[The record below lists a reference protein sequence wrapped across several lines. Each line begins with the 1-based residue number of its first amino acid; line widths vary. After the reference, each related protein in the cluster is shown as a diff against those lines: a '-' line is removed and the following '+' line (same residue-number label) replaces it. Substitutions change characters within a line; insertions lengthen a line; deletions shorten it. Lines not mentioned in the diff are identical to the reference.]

1 MRLAV
6 FFPASLFSAWACSYG
21 LVNTLKRMGHE
32 VTSVPIDPQKPY
44 ALQVPEEGEFEA
56 AIISGPEHLQRLH
69 KVKWGVPS
77 VAWLHETV
85 EREDYG
91 KLDVDAIKRSADV
104 VFCPGIQDEKYGF
117 KYLPFGVDTE
127 IFHPHTPETTKE
139 LFCSSCSTF
148 VSLLP
153 PKLHDAAFI
162 GLLYPKRQ
170 AFLAELKKHGVNL
183 TTGNVQVL
191 ELGGI
196 NPRKTAELYA
206 ENIRKIK
213 VFVNLP
219 TLSQLAVTKIYEV
232 LACGTPILTP
242 EISEMANLE
251 RIAAGN
257 GSGRALFTYRTAAE
271 VADFLRSDSPI
282 LDTLSARTYASENPD
297 RLELR
302 CQVLIDALKT
312 LGAKAA

>member
-1 MRLAV
+1 MKLAV

-21 LVNTLKRMGHE
+21 LVNTLRRMGHE
-32 VTSVPIDPQKPY
+32 VTSIPVTPNSEDFSVPLGID
-44 ALQVPEEGEFEA
+44 GC
-56 AIISGPEHLQRLH
+56 IISGPEHIGKQITPL
-69 KVKWGVPS
+69 KVPR
-77 VAWLHETV
+77 VAWMHETV

-117 KYLPFGVDTE
+117 RYLPFGVDTE
-127 IFHPHTPETTKE
+127 VFKPGVPYYYDPETNIEGGVKKTI
-139 LFCSSCSTF
+139 
-148 VSLLP
+148 
-153 PKLHDAAFI
+153 DAGFI

-170 AFLAELKKHGVNL
+170 EFLAKLKKHGVNL

-191 ELGGI
+191 ELGGV
-196 NPRKTAELYA
+196 NPQKTAELYA
-206 ENIRKIK
+206 ENISKIK

-242 EISEMANLE
+242 EVSDMRNLE
-251 RIAAGN
+251 GLPVGVYKEAAQV
-257 GSGRALFTYRTAAE
+257 AE
-271 VADFLRSDSPI
+271 YLACMKF
-282 LDTLSARTYASENPD
+282 SAPGDASEYIHANH

-302 CQVLIDALKT
+302 CEKLIAALKE
-312 LGAKAA
+312 AA

>member
-1 MRLAV
+1 MKLAV

-21 LVNTLKRMGHE
+21 LVGALRRMGHH
-32 VTSVPIDPQKPY
+32 VKPIPIDPNGPSHPGVIARDWFKGV
-44 ALQVPEEGEFEA
+44 LFDG
-56 AIISGPEHLQRLH
+56 AIISGPEHIGKDVHILDA
-69 KVKWGVPS
+69 KMPK

-91 KLDVDAIKRSADV
+91 KLDVDAIKSSADI
-104 VFCPGIQDEKYGF
+104 VFCPGIQDEKHGF
-117 KYLPFGVDTE
+117 RYLPFGADTT
-127 IFHPHTPETTKE
+127 IFHPDQLVRERDAEYYEK
-139 LFCSSCSTF
+139 
-148 VSLLP
+148 
-153 PKLHDAAFI
+153 PKKSIDAGFI

-183 TTGNVQVL
+183 VTGNVQVL

-206 ENIRKIK
+206 ENIRKMK

-232 LACGTPILTP
+232 LACGVPVLTP
-242 EISEMANLE
+242 EVSEMRNLK
-251 RIAAGN
+251 
-257 GSGRALFTYRTAAE
+257 ALPVGTYKTAAD
-271 VADFLRSDSPI
+271 VAEYLKCWKYTHAGDASDNMH
-282 LDTLSARTYASENPD
+282 ANH

-302 CQVLIDALKT
+302 CEVLVSALKEIGVKESV
-312 LGAKAA
+312 LA